1 MSEEMK
7 NDEFE
12 NLLKAEEEKLQN
24 AEVGDVVQASVV
36 SVDNSSALVHIPGFK
51 SDIPIDKKE
60 LAVPEP
66 DAAGDVV
73 SVGQEID
80 VYIVSLGGEH
90 GATVS
95 KVRADRLA
103 AWKDFDGIVER
114 GEPLEAT
121 VTQVVKGGLVATVR
135 GLRAFIPASQVE
147 LHFVKDLSVYVGQTI
162 QALPIE
168 CDIKKQ
174 RLVLSRRKLLEE
186 DREKKQEELFA
197 TLEEGMTLKGTV
209 KRIVDYGAFIDIG
222 GVDGL
227 AHISDLS
234 WERVKHPSDVL
245 KVGQELDVLVKKF
258 DKETKR
264 ISLSVKE
271 TMEDPWFERIE
282 HYHEGEVIQGKIIKL
297 TDFGAFMEIEPGFD
311 GLIPM
316 GELSGKRIARADE
329 AVHTGE
335 EVAVKILHID
345 KRRKRISLSITKAK
359 KEADA
364 EEYDNPLAPATDEE
378 SKADE

>member
-12 NLLKAEEEKLQN
+12 NLLKAEEEALQN
-24 AEVGDVVQASVV
+24 TEVGDVVQASVV

-51 SDIPIDKKE
+51 SDIPIDKRE

-66 DAAGDVV
+66 DSAGDVV
-73 SVGQEID
+73 RVGDEID
-80 VYIVSLGGEH
+80 VYVVSLGGEH

-95 KVRADRLA
+95 KVRADRLV

-114 GEPLEAT
+114 GEVIEAV

-147 LHFVKDLSVYVGQTI
+147 LHFVKDLSVYVGETFR
-162 QALPIE
+162 ALPIE
-168 CDIKKQ
+168 CDVKKQ

-186 DREKKQEELFA
+186 EREKKQEELFS
-197 TLEEGMTLKGTV
+197 TLEDGMILKGTV
-209 KRIVDYGAFIDIG
+209 KRIVEYGAFIDIG

-234 WERVKHPSDVL
+234 WDRVKHPSDVL

-264 ISLSVKE
+264 ISLSVKD
-271 TMEDPWFERIE
+271 TMTDPWFDRIE
-282 HYHEGEVIQGKIIKL
+282 KYHEGETIDGTIIKL
-297 TDFGAFMEIEPGFD
+297 TEFGAFMEIEPGFD

-316 GELSGKRIARADE
+316 GELSHKRIARADE
-329 AVHTGE
+329 AVHTGDA
-335 EVAVKILHID
+335 VSVKILHID
-345 KRRKRISLSITKAK
+345 KKRKRISLSMTKAK
-359 KEADA
+359 QEAESAGFDS
-364 EEYDNPLAPATDEE
+364 ENEDEASNE
-378 SKADE
+378 

>member
-12 NLLKAEEEKLQN
+12 NLLKAEEEALQN
-24 AEVGDVVQASVV
+24 TEVGDVVQASVV

-66 DAAGDVV
+66 DTAGDVV
-73 SVGQEID
+73 SVGDEID
-80 VYIVSLGGEH
+80 VYVVSLGGEN

-95 KVRADRLA
+95 KVRADRLV

-114 GEPLEAT
+114 EEVLEAV

-147 LHFVKDLSVYVGQTI
+147 LHFVQDLSVYVGETVR
-162 QALPIE
+162 ALPIE
-168 CDIKKQ
+168 CDVKKQ

-186 DREKKQEELFA
+186 EREKKQEALFA
-197 TLEEGMTLKGTV
+197 TLEDGMILKGTV

-264 ISLSVKE
+264 ISLSVKD
-271 TMEDPWFERIE
+271 TMPDPWFDRIE
-282 HYHEGEVIQGKIIKL
+282 KYHEGEIIEGTIIKL
-297 TDFGAFMEIEPGFD
+297 TDFGAFMDIEPGFD

-316 GELSGKRIARADE
+316 GELSNKRIARADE
-329 AVHTGE
+329 AVHAGDA
-335 EVAVKILHID
+335 VSVKILHID
-345 KRRKRISLSITKAK
+345 KRRKRISLSMTKVN
-359 KEADA
+359 KEAA
-364 EEYDNPLAPATDEE
+364 GFE
-378 SKADE
+378 SADESETPDE

>member
-12 NLLKAEEEKLQN
+12 NLLKAEEEALQN

-73 SVGQEID
+73 SVGDEID

-95 KVRADRLA
+95 KVRADRLV

-114 GEPLEAT
+114 GEILEA
-121 VTQVVKGGLVATVR
+121 VITQVVKGGLVATVR

-147 LHFVKDLSVYVGQTI
+147 LHFVKDLSVYVGQTVR
-162 QALPIE
+162 ALPIE
-168 CDIKKQ
+168 CDVKKQ

-186 DREKKQEELFA
+186 
-197 TLEEGMTLKGTV
+197 
-209 KRIVDYGAFIDIG
+209 
-222 GVDGL
+222 
-227 AHISDLS
+227 
-234 WERVKHPSDVL
+234 ER
-245 KVGQELDVLVKKF
+245 
-258 DKETKR
+258 
-264 ISLSVKE
+264 
-271 TMEDPWFERIE
+271 
-282 HYHEGEVIQGKIIKL
+282 
-297 TDFGAFMEIEPGFD
+297 
-311 GLIPM
+311 
-316 GELSGKRIARADE
+316 
-329 AVHTGE
+329 
-335 EVAVKILHID
+335 
-345 KRRKRISLSITKAK
+345 
-359 KEADA
+359 
-364 EEYDNPLAPATDEE
+364 
-378 SKADE
+378 

>member
-1 MSEEMK
+1 MSKEMK

-12 NLLKAEEEKLQN
+12 NLLKAEEEALQN
-24 AEVGDVVQASVV
+24 TEVGDVVQASVV

-66 DAAGDVV
+66 DTAGDVV
-73 SVGQEID
+73 SVGDEID
-80 VYIVSLGGEH
+80 VYVVSLGGEH

-95 KVRADRLA
+95 KVRADRLV

-114 GEPLEAT
+114 EEVLEA
-121 VTQVVKGGLVATVR
+121 VITQVVKGGLVATVR

-147 LHFVKDLSVYVGQTI
+147 LHFVKDLSVYVGQTVR
-162 QALPIE
+162 ALPIE
-168 CDIKKQ
+168 CDVKKQ

-186 DREKKQEELFA
+186 EREKKQEELFA
-197 TLEEGMTLKGTV
+197 TLEDGMILKGTV

-245 KVGQELDVLVKKF
+245 TVGQELDVLVKKF

-264 ISLSVKE
+264 ISLSVKD
-271 TMEDPWFERIE
+271 TMTDPWFDRIE
-282 HYHEGEVIQGKIIKL
+282 KYHEGEIIEGTIIKL

-316 GELSGKRIARADE
+316 GELSNKRIARADE
-329 AVHTGE
+329 AVHTGDA
-335 EVAVKILHID
+335 VSVKILHID
-345 KRRKRISLSITKAK
+345 KRRKRISLSMTKAK
-359 KEADA
+359 KDADVEMA
-364 EEYDNPLAPATDEE
+364 DVTPTDESE
-378 SKADE
+378 TPNE

>member
-12 NLLKAEEEKLQN
+12 NLLKAEEEALQN

-73 SVGQEID
+73 SVGDEID

-95 KVRADRLA
+95 KVRADRLV

-114 GEPLEAT
+114 GEILEA
-121 VTQVVKGGLVATVR
+121 VITQVVKGGLVATVR

-147 LHFVKDLSVYVGQTI
+147 LHFVKDLSVYVGQTVG
-162 QALPIE
+162 ALPIE
-168 CDIKKQ
+168 CDVKKQ

-186 DREKKQEELFA
+186 EREKKQEELFA
-197 TLEEGMTLKGTV
+197 TLEEGTILKGTV

-258 DKETKR
+258 DKENKR

-271 TMEDPWFERIE
+271 TTTDPWFDRIE
-282 HYHEGEVIQGKIIKL
+282 KYHEGEIIEGKIIKL

-316 GELSGKRIARADE
+316 GELSNKRIARADE
-329 AVHTGE
+329 AVHTGD
-335 EVAVKILHID
+335 EVSVKILHID
-345 KRRKRISLSITKAK
+345 KRRKRISLSMTKARK
-359 KEADA
+359 DTEDEAA
-364 EEYDNPLAPATDEE
+364 VPAPADEGATPNE
-378 SKADE
+378 

>member
-12 NLLKAEEEKLQN
+12 NLLKAEEEALQN
-24 AEVGDVVQASVV
+24 TEVGDVVQASVV

-66 DAAGDVV
+66 DTAGDVV
-73 SVGQEID
+73 SVGDEID
-80 VYIVSLGGEH
+80 VYVVSLGGEN

-95 KVRADRLA
+95 KVRADRLV

-114 GEPLEAT
+114 EEVLEAV

-147 LHFVKDLSVYVGQTI
+147 LHFVKDLSVYVGETVR
-162 QALPIE
+162 ALPIE
-168 CDIKKQ
+168 CDVKKQ

-186 DREKKQEELFA
+186 EREKKQEELFA
-197 TLEEGMTLKGTV
+197 TLEDGMILKGTV

-264 ISLSVKE
+264 ISLSVKD
-271 TMEDPWFERIE
+271 TMADPWFDRIE
-282 HYHEGEVIQGKIIKL
+282 KYHEGEIIEGTIIKL

-316 GELSGKRIARADE
+316 GELSNKRIARADE
-329 AVHTGE
+329 AVHAGDA
-335 EVAVKILHID
+335 VSVKILHID
-345 KRRKRISLSITKAK
+345 KRRKRISLSMTKAN
-359 KEADA
+359 KETAGF
-364 EEYDNPLAPATDEE
+364 E
-378 SKADE
+378 SADESETPDE

>member
-1 MSEEMK
+1 MK

-12 NLLKAEEEKLQN
+12 NLLKAEEEALQN
-24 AEVGDVVQASVV
+24 TEVGDVVQASVV

-51 SDIPIDKKE
+51 SDIPIDKRE

-66 DAAGDVV
+66 DSAGDVV
-73 SVGQEID
+73 RVGDEID
-80 VYIVSLGGEH
+80 VYVVSLGGEH

-95 KVRADRLA
+95 KVRADRLV

-114 GEPLEAT
+114 GEVIEAV

-147 LHFVKDLSVYVGQTI
+147 LHFVKDLSVYVGETFR
-162 QALPIE
+162 ALPIE
-168 CDIKKQ
+168 CDVKKQ

-186 DREKKQEELFA
+186 EREKKQEELFS
-197 TLEEGMTLKGTV
+197 TLEDGMVLKGTV
-209 KRIVDYGAFIDIG
+209 KRIVEYGAFIDIG

-234 WERVKHPSDVL
+234 WDRVKHPSDVL

-264 ISLSVKE
+264 ISLSVKD
-271 TMEDPWFERIE
+271 TMTDPWFDRIE
-282 HYHEGEVIQGKIIKL
+282 KYHEGEIIDGTIIKL
-297 TDFGAFMEIEPGFD
+297 TEFGAFMEIEPGFD

-316 GELSGKRIARADE
+316 GELSHKRIARADE

-335 EVAVKILHID
+335 AVSVKILHID
-345 KRRKRISLSITKAK
+345 KKRKRISLSMTKAK

-364 EEYDNPLAPATDEE
+364 EPAGYA
-378 SKADE
+378 SADEGETPNE

>member
-1 MSEEMK
+1 MSDEMK

-12 NLLKAEEEKLQN
+12 NLLKAEEEALQN
-24 AEVGDVVQASVV
+24 TEVGDVVQASVV

-51 SDIPIDKKE
+51 SDIPIDKRE

-73 SVGQEID
+73 RVGDEID
-80 VYIVSLGGEH
+80 VYVVSLGGEH

-95 KVRADRLA
+95 KVRADRLV

-114 GEPLEAT
+114 GEVIEAV

-147 LHFVKDLSVYVGQTI
+147 LHFVKDLSVYVGETI
-162 QALPIE
+162 RTLPIE
-168 CDIKKQ
+168 CDVKKQ

-186 DREKKQEELFA
+186 EREKKQEALFS
-197 TLEEGMTLKGTV
+197 TLEDGMTLKGTV
-209 KRIVDYGAFIDIG
+209 KRIVEYGAFIDIG

-234 WERVKHPSDVL
+234 WDRVKHPSDVL

-264 ISLSVKE
+264 ISLSVKD
-271 TMEDPWFERIE
+271 TMTDPWFDRIE
-282 HYHEGEVIQGKIIKL
+282 KYHEGEIIDGTIIKL
-297 TDFGAFMEIEPGFD
+297 TEFGAFMEIEPGFD

-316 GELSGKRIARADE
+316 GELSHKRIARADE
-329 AVHTGE
+329 AVHTGDA
-335 EVAVKILHID
+335 VSVKILHID
-345 KRRKRISLSITKAK
+345 KKRKRISLSMTKAK
-359 KEADA
+359 KDADA
-364 EEYDNPLAPATDEE
+364 ETAGFD
-378 SKADE
+378 SADEGETPNE

>member
-12 NLLKAEEEKLQN
+12 NLLKAEEEALQN

-51 SDIPIDKKE
+51 SDIPIDKRE

-73 SVGQEID
+73 SVGDEID

-95 KVRADRLA
+95 KVRADRLV
-103 AWKDFDGIVER
+103 AWKDFDGVVER
-114 GEPLEAT
+114 GEVLDAT
-121 VTQVVKGGLVATVR
+121 ITQVVKGGLVATVR

-147 LHFVKDLSVYVGQTI
+147 LHFVKDLSVYVGETV

-168 CDIKKQ
+168 CDVKKQ

-186 DREKKQEELFA
+186 EREKKQEALFA
-197 TLEEGMTLKGTV
+197 TLEDGMVLKGTV

-258 DKETKR
+258 DKESKR
-264 ISLSVKE
+264 ISLSVKD
-271 TMEDPWFERIE
+271 TMADPWFDRIE
-282 HYHEGEVIQGKIIKL
+282 KYHEGDVITGTIIKL
-297 TDFGAFMEIEPGFD
+297 TEFGAFMEIEPGFD

-316 GELSGKRIARADE
+316 GELSHKRIARADE
-329 AVHTGE
+329 AVHQGE
-335 EVAVKILHID
+335 EVSVKILHID
-345 KRRKRISLSITKAK
+345 KRRKRISLSMTKANR
-359 KEADA
+359 ETDADMASFDPVDA
-364 EEYDNPLAPATDEE
+364 ETPSE
-378 SKADE
+378 

>member
-12 NLLKAEEEKLQN
+12 NLLKAEEEALQN
-24 AEVGDVVQASVV
+24 TEVGDVVQASVV

-51 SDIPIDKKE
+51 SDIPIDKRE

-66 DAAGDVV
+66 DSAGDVV
-73 SVGQEID
+73 RVGDEID
-80 VYIVSLGGEH
+80 VYVVSLGGEH

-95 KVRADRLA
+95 KVRADRLV

-114 GEPLEAT
+114 GEVIEAV

-147 LHFVKDLSVYVGQTI
+147 LHFVKDLSVYVGETFR
-162 QALPIE
+162 ALPIE
-168 CDIKKQ
+168 CDVKKQ

-186 DREKKQEELFA
+186 EREKKQEELFS
-197 TLEEGMTLKGTV
+197 TLEDGMILKGTV
-209 KRIVDYGAFIDIG
+209 KRIVEYGAFIDIG

-234 WERVKHPSDVL
+234 WDRVKHPSDVL

-258 DKETKR
+258 DRETKR
-264 ISLSVKE
+264 ISLSIKD
-271 TMEDPWFERIE
+271 TMTDPWFDRIE
-282 HYHEGEVIQGKIIKL
+282 KYHEGEIIDGTIIKL
-297 TDFGAFMEIEPGFD
+297 TEFGAFMEIEPGFD

-316 GELSGKRIARADE
+316 GELSPKRIARADE
-329 AVHTGE
+329 AVHTGDA
-335 EVAVKILHID
+335 VSVKILHID
-345 KRRKRISLSITKAK
+345 KKRKRISLSMTKAK
-359 KEADA
+359 KEAETAGFDS
-364 EEYDNPLAPATDEE
+364 ENEDEASNE
-378 SKADE
+378 

>member
-1 MSEEMK
+1 MK

-12 NLLKAEEEKLQN
+12 NLLKAEEEALQN
-24 AEVGDVVQASVV
+24 TEVGDVVQASVV

-51 SDIPIDKKE
+51 SDIPIDKRE

-66 DAAGDVV
+66 DSAGDVV
-73 SVGQEID
+73 SVGDEID
-80 VYIVSLGGEH
+80 VYVVSLGGEH

-95 KVRADRLA
+95 KVRADRLV

-114 GEPLEAT
+114 GEVIEAV

-147 LHFVKDLSVYVGQTI
+147 LHFVKDLSVYVGETFR
-162 QALPIE
+162 ALPIE
-168 CDIKKQ
+168 CDVKKQ

-186 DREKKQEELFA
+186 EREKKQEELFS
-197 TLEEGMTLKGTV
+197 TLEDGMVLKGTV
-209 KRIVDYGAFIDIG
+209 KRIVEYGAFIDIG

-234 WERVKHPSDVL
+234 WDRVKHPSDVL

-264 ISLSVKE
+264 ISLSVKD
-271 TMEDPWFERIE
+271 TMTDPWFDRIE
-282 HYHEGEVIQGKIIKL
+282 KYHEGEIIDGTIIKL
-297 TDFGAFMEIEPGFD
+297 TEFGAFMEIEPGFD

-316 GELSGKRIARADE
+316 GELSHKRIARADE

-335 EVAVKILHID
+335 AVSVKILHID
-345 KRRKRISLSITKAK
+345 KKRKRISLSMTKAK

-364 EEYDNPLAPATDEE
+364 EPAGYA
-378 SKADE
+378 SADEGETPNE

>member
-12 NLLKAEEEKLQN
+12 NLLKAEEEALQN
-24 AEVGDVVQASVV
+24 TEVGDVVQASVV

-66 DAAGDVV
+66 DTAGDVV
-73 SVGQEID
+73 SVGDEID
-80 VYIVSLGGEH
+80 VYVVSLGGEH

-95 KVRADRLA
+95 KVRADRLV

-114 GEPLEAT
+114 EEVLEA
-121 VTQVVKGGLVATVR
+121 VITQVVKGGLVATVR

-147 LHFVKDLSVYVGQTI
+147 LHFVKDLSVYVGETVR
-162 QALPIE
+162 ALPIE
-168 CDIKKQ
+168 CDVKKQ

-186 DREKKQEELFA
+186 EREKKQEELFA
-197 TLEEGMTLKGTV
+197 TLEDGMILKGTV

-245 KVGQELDVLVKKF
+245 SVGQELDVLVKKF

-264 ISLSVKE
+264 ISLSVKD
-271 TMEDPWFERIE
+271 TMTDPWFDRIE
-282 HYHEGEVIQGKIIKL
+282 KYHEGEIIEGTIIKL

-316 GELSGKRIARADE
+316 GELSNKRIARADE
-329 AVHTGE
+329 AVHTGDA
-335 EVAVKILHID
+335 VSVKILHID
-345 KRRKRISLSITKAK
+345 KRRKRISLSMTKAK
-359 KEADA
+359 KDADVEMA
-364 EEYDNPLAPATDEE
+364 DVTPTDESE
-378 SKADE
+378 TPNE

>member
-12 NLLKAEEEKLQN
+12 NLLKAEEEALQN
-24 AEVGDVVQASVV
+24 TEVGDVVQASVV

-66 DAAGDVV
+66 DTAGDVV
-73 SVGQEID
+73 SVGDEID
-80 VYIVSLGGEH
+80 VYVVSLGGEH

-95 KVRADRLA
+95 KVRADRLV

-114 GEPLEAT
+114 EEVLEA
-121 VTQVVKGGLVATVR
+121 VITQVVKGGLVATVR

-147 LHFVKDLSVYVGQTI
+147 LHFVKDLSVYVGQTVR
-162 QALPIE
+162 ALPIE
-168 CDIKKQ
+168 CDVKKQ

-186 DREKKQEELFA
+186 EREKKQEELFA
-197 TLEEGMTLKGTV
+197 TLEDGMILKGTV

-245 KVGQELDVLVKKF
+245 TVGQELDVLVKKF

-264 ISLSVKE
+264 ISLSVKD
-271 TMEDPWFERIE
+271 TMTDPWFDRIE
-282 HYHEGEVIQGKIIKL
+282 KYHEGEIIEGTIIKL

-316 GELSGKRIARADE
+316 GELSNKRIARADE
-329 AVHTGE
+329 AVHTGDA
-335 EVAVKILHID
+335 VSVKILHID
-345 KRRKRISLSITKAK
+345 KRRKRISLSMTKAK
-359 KEADA
+359 KDADVEMA
-364 EEYDNPLAPATDEE
+364 DVTPTDESE
-378 SKADE
+378 TPNE

>member
-12 NLLKAEEEKLQN
+12 NLLKAEEEALQN
-24 AEVGDVVQASVV
+24 TEVGDVVQASVV

-51 SDIPIDKKE
+51 SDIPIDKRE

-66 DAAGDVV
+66 DSAGDVV
-73 SVGQEID
+73 SVGDEID
-80 VYIVSLGGEH
+80 VYVVSLGGEH

-95 KVRADRLA
+95 KVRADRLV

-114 GEPLEAT
+114 GEVIEAV

-147 LHFVKDLSVYVGQTI
+147 LHFVKDLSVYVGETFR
-162 QALPIE
+162 ALPIE
-168 CDIKKQ
+168 CDVKKQ

-186 DREKKQEELFA
+186 EREKKQEELFS
-197 TLEEGMTLKGTV
+197 TLEDGMVLKGTV
-209 KRIVDYGAFIDIG
+209 KRIVEYGAFIDIG

-234 WERVKHPSDVL
+234 WDRVKHPSDVL

-264 ISLSVKE
+264 ISLSVKD
-271 TMEDPWFERIE
+271 TMTDPWFDRIE
-282 HYHEGEVIQGKIIKL
+282 KYHEGEIIDGTIIKL
-297 TDFGAFMEIEPGFD
+297 TEFGAFMEIEPGFD

-316 GELSGKRIARADE
+316 GELSHKRIARADE

-335 EVAVKILHID
+335 AVSVKILHID
-345 KRRKRISLSITKAK
+345 KKRKRISLSMTKAK

-364 EEYDNPLAPATDEE
+364 EPAGYA
-378 SKADE
+378 SADEGETPNE

>member
-1 MSEEMK
+1 MK

-12 NLLKAEEEKLQN
+12 NLLKAEEEALQN
-24 AEVGDVVQASVV
+24 TEVGDVVQASVV

-51 SDIPIDKKE
+51 SDIPIDKRE

-66 DAAGDVV
+66 DSAGDVV
-73 SVGQEID
+73 RVGDEID
-80 VYIVSLGGEH
+80 VYVVSLGGEH

-95 KVRADRLA
+95 KVRADRLV

-114 GEPLEAT
+114 GEVIEAV

-147 LHFVKDLSVYVGQTI
+147 LHFVKDLSVYVGETFR
-162 QALPIE
+162 ALPIE
-168 CDIKKQ
+168 CDVKKQ

-186 DREKKQEELFA
+186 EREKKQEELFS
-197 TLEEGMTLKGTV
+197 TLEDGMILKGTV
-209 KRIVDYGAFIDIG
+209 KRIVEYGAFIDIG

-234 WERVKHPSDVL
+234 WDRVKHPSDVL

-264 ISLSVKE
+264 ISLSVKD
-271 TMEDPWFERIE
+271 TMTDPWFDRIE
-282 HYHEGEVIQGKIIKL
+282 KYHEGEIIDGTIIKL
-297 TDFGAFMEIEPGFD
+297 TEFGAFMEIEPGFD

-316 GELSGKRIARADE
+316 GELSHKRIARADE

-335 EVAVKILHID
+335 AVSVKILHID
-345 KRRKRISLSITKAK
+345 KKRKRISLSMTKAK

-364 EEYDNPLAPATDEE
+364 EPAGYA
-378 SKADE
+378 SADEGETPNE

>member
-12 NLLKAEEEKLQN
+12 NLLKAEEEALQN
-24 AEVGDVVQASVV
+24 TEVGDVVQASVV

-66 DAAGDVV
+66 DTAGDVV
-73 SVGQEID
+73 SVGDEID
-80 VYIVSLGGEH
+80 VYVVSLGGEN

-95 KVRADRLA
+95 KVRADRLV

-114 GEPLEAT
+114 EEVLEAV

-147 LHFVKDLSVYVGQTI
+147 LHFVKDLSVYVGETVR
-162 QALPIE
+162 ALPIE
-168 CDIKKQ
+168 CDVKKQ

-186 DREKKQEELFA
+186 EREKKQEALFA
-197 TLEEGMTLKGTV
+197 TLEDGMILKGTV

-264 ISLSVKE
+264 ISLSVKD
-271 TMEDPWFERIE
+271 TMPDPWFDRIE
-282 HYHEGEVIQGKIIKL
+282 KYHEGEIIEGTIIKL

-316 GELSGKRIARADE
+316 GELSNKRIARADE
-329 AVHTGE
+329 AVRAGDA
-335 EVAVKILHID
+335 VSVKILHID
-345 KRRKRISLSITKAK
+345 KRRKRISLSMTKVN
-359 KEADA
+359 KEAA
-364 EEYDNPLAPATDEE
+364 GFE
-378 SKADE
+378 SADEGETSDE

>member
-12 NLLKAEEEKLQN
+12 NLLKAEEEALQN

-73 SVGQEID
+73 SVGDEID

-95 KVRADRLA
+95 KVRADRLV

-114 GEPLEAT
+114 GEILEA
-121 VTQVVKGGLVATVR
+121 VITQVVKGGLVATVR

-147 LHFVKDLSVYVGQTI
+147 LHFVKDLSVYVGQTVR
-162 QALPIE
+162 ALPIE
-168 CDIKKQ
+168 CDVKKQ

-186 DREKKQEELFA
+186 EREKKQEELFA
-197 TLEEGMTLKGTV
+197 TLEEGTILKGTV

-258 DKETKR
+258 DKENKR

-271 TMEDPWFERIE
+271 TTTDPWFDRIE
-282 HYHEGEVIQGKIIKL
+282 KYHEGEIIEGKIIKL

-316 GELSGKRIARADE
+316 GELSNKRIARADE
-329 AVHTGE
+329 AVHTGD
-335 EVAVKILHID
+335 EVSVKILHID
-345 KRRKRISLSITKAK
+345 KRRKRISLSMTKARK
-359 KEADA
+359 DTEDEAA
-364 EEYDNPLAPATDEE
+364 VPAPADEGTTPNE
-378 SKADE
+378 

>member
-12 NLLKAEEEKLQN
+12 NLLKAEEEALQN
-24 AEVGDVVQASVV
+24 TEVGDVVQASVV

-51 SDIPIDKKE
+51 SDIPIDKRE

-66 DAAGDVV
+66 DSAGDVV
-73 SVGQEID
+73 RVGDEID
-80 VYIVSLGGEH
+80 VYVVSLGGEH

-95 KVRADRLA
+95 KVRADRLV

-114 GEPLEAT
+114 GEVIEAV

-147 LHFVKDLSVYVGQTI
+147 LHFVKDLSVYVGETV

-168 CDIKKQ
+168 CDVKKQ

-186 DREKKQEELFA
+186 EREKKQEELFS
-197 TLEEGMTLKGTV
+197 TLEDGMILKGTV
-209 KRIVDYGAFIDIG
+209 KRIVEYGAFIDIG

-234 WERVKHPSDVL
+234 WDRVKHPSDVL

-264 ISLSVKE
+264 ISLSVKD
-271 TMEDPWFERIE
+271 TMTDPWFDRIE
-282 HYHEGEVIQGKIIKL
+282 KYHEGETIDGTIIKL
-297 TDFGAFMEIEPGFD
+297 TEFGAFMEIEPGFD

-316 GELSGKRIARADE
+316 GELSHKRIARADE
-329 AVHTGE
+329 AVHTGDA
-335 EVAVKILHID
+335 VSVKILHID
-345 KRRKRISLSITKAK
+345 KKRKRISLSMTKAK
-359 KEADA
+359 QEAESAGFDS
-364 EEYDNPLAPATDEE
+364 ENEDEASNE
-378 SKADE
+378 

>member
-12 NLLKAEEEKLQN
+12 NLLKAEEEALQN

-51 SDIPIDKKE
+51 SDIPIDKRE

-73 SVGQEID
+73 SVGDEID

-95 KVRADRLA
+95 KVRADRLV
-103 AWKDFDGIVER
+103 AWKDFDGVVER
-114 GEPLEAT
+114 GEVLDAT
-121 VTQVVKGGLVATVR
+121 ITQVVKGGLVATVR

-147 LHFVKDLSVYVGQTI
+147 LHFVKDLSVYVGETV

-168 CDIKKQ
+168 CDVKKQ

-186 DREKKQEELFA
+186 EREKKQEALFA
-197 TLEEGMTLKGTV
+197 TLEDGMVLKGTV

-245 KVGQELDVLVKKF
+245 KVGQKLDVLVKKF
-258 DKETKR
+258 DKESKR
-264 ISLSVKE
+264 ISLSVKD
-271 TMEDPWFERIE
+271 TMADPWFDRIE
-282 HYHEGEVIQGKIIKL
+282 KYHEGDVITGTIIKL
-297 TDFGAFMEIEPGFD
+297 TEFGAFMEIEPGFD

-316 GELSGKRIARADE
+316 GELSHKRIARADE
-329 AVHTGE
+329 AVHQGE
-335 EVAVKILHID
+335 EVSVKILHID
-345 KRRKRISLSITKAK
+345 KRRKRISLSMTKANR
-359 KEADA
+359 ETDADMASFDPVDA
-364 EEYDNPLAPATDEE
+364 ETPSE
-378 SKADE
+378 

>member
-1 MSEEMK
+1 
-7 NDEFE
+7 
-12 NLLKAEEEKLQN
+12 
-24 AEVGDVVQASVV
+24 
-36 SVDNSSALVHIPGFK
+36 VDNSSALVHIPGFK

-73 SVGQEID
+73 SVGDEID

-95 KVRADRLA
+95 KVRADRLV

-114 GEPLEAT
+114 GEILEA
-121 VTQVVKGGLVATVR
+121 VITQVVKGGLVATVR

-147 LHFVKDLSVYVGQTI
+147 LHFVKDLSVYVGQTVR
-162 QALPIE
+162 ALPIE
-168 CDIKKQ
+168 CDVKKQ

-186 DREKKQEELFA
+186 EREKKQEELFA
-197 TLEEGMTLKGTV
+197 TLEEGTILKGTV

-258 DKETKR
+258 DKENKR

-271 TMEDPWFERIE
+271 TTTDPWFDRIE
-282 HYHEGEVIQGKIIKL
+282 KYHEGEIIEGKIIKL
-297 TDFGAFMEIEPGFD
+297 TDFGAFMR
-311 GLIPM
+311 
-316 GELSGKRIARADE
+316 LSRALTASFPWE
-329 AVHTGE
+329 SC
-335 EVAVKILHID
+335 
-345 KRRKRISLSITKAK
+345 RISVLPGRTKPFIP
-359 KEADA
+359 EMRF
-364 EEYDNPLAPATDEE
+364 L
-378 SKADE
+378 